1 MEPWHSS
8 CCPEEA
14 LAQLSSSPGDPS
26 AALSAP
32 RWALAKLP
40 VFWESPGRASSALG
54 SPGTVP
60 SALGSPGPALCPWRS
75 PGKLLLPWG
84 STGTA
89 SSTLKEP
96 KPSCLSL
103 PSGGVLAQLALP
115 LGESWHICPCPME
128 PWHSSVHSRE
138 APAWIPE
145 LLGEPWH
152 CSSTPGSPCCRAPQH
167 LAKPLWLPAV
177 HEGFSPLSWS
187 RAVASGKFLFSQEAG
202 AGLAVEVC
210 SQREL
215 VPPHQATR
223 PAESCPQQPPLLTQP
238 PGQVLGDR
246 DMLPAQSSTRFCC
259 SQPQLIQC
267 PPRAPQA
274 AAAALSSGL
283 CHAQGAR

>member
-1 MEPWHSS
+1 MGTGKAARVLGESWRSILCPGEPWH
-8 CCPEEA
+8 
-14 LAQLSSSPGDPS
+14 
-26 AALSAP
+26 
-32 RWALAKLP
+32 
-40 VFWESPGRASSALG
+40 G
-54 SPGTVP
+54 S
-60 SALGSPGPALCPWRS
+60 LCPGEPWPS
-75 PGKLLLPWG
+75 SLPLEESWQ
-84 STGTA
+84 A
-89 SSTLKEP
+89 PSSLGEHWHSFFYP
-96 KPSCLSL
+96 KRAQTQLPL

-138 APAWIPE
+138 APAWIPQ

-177 HEGFSPLSWS
+177 REGFSPLSWS
-187 RAVASGKFLFSQEAG
+187 RAVAPGKFLFSQEAG